1 MAEGLEHMI
10 FNIPS
15 KPFYDIEEF
24 WDYFLIFQFHIC
36 NKINIKHLLFI

>member
-15 KPFYDIEEF
+15 KPFYDIVNTKTTEEF

-36 NKINIKHLLFI
+36 NKH